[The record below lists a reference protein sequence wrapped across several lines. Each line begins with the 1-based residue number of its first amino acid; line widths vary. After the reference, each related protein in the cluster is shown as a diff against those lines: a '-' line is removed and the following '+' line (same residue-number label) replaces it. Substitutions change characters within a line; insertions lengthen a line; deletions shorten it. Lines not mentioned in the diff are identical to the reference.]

1 MRRMVE
7 SHGCVCA
14 HARGGAA
21 GELKGLATD
30 HFTQRSSGLVFGE
43 IGGVVDQR
51 ILEQV
56 AQHLV
61 HTQWAA
67 ALPMHRLLCVD
78 WSLLLSL
85 RQMPKLHIGVCVG
98 VCRWVCGGWE

>member
-1 MRRMVE
+1 MRCMVE
-7 SHGCVCA
+7 SHGCVCV
-14 HARGGAA
+14 HARWGAA
-21 GELKGLATD
+21 GELKGSATD

-85 RQMPKLHIGVCVG
+85 RQMPKLHIGVCVA